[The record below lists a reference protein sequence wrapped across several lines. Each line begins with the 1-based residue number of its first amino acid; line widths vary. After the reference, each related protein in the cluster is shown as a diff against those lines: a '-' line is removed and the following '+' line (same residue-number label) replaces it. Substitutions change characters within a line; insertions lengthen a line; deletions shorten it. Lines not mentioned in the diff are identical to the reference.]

1 MNSENDKKNLLLDLI
16 AFAQVD
22 GELHDKEFMFLSL
35 ISDSL
40 KITEK
45 EFKELFHLE
54 IKPTRP
60 KSESERYEQF
70 YKLALLMFSDGI
82 KHPKEIE
89 KLAEIGLFLALNPFA
104 TKRILYLMEKSPKK
118 IIAPEV
124 IYKIIQ
130 EQHN

>member
-54 IKPTRP
+54 IK
-60 KSESERYEQF
+60 
-70 YKLALLMFSDGI
+70 
-82 KHPKEIE
+82 
-89 KLAEIGLFLALNPFA
+89 
-104 TKRILYLMEKSPKK
+104 
-118 IIAPEV
+118 
-124 IYKIIQ
+124 
-130 EQHN
+130 